1 MPNVRLRHAHLVI
14 SKLNLCL
21 KDFHANEPAAHS
33 FGFRI
38 MLEWKNEELDKGLA
52 GAVCLLYL
60 SEYFTWIARAA
71 TAPGYGPYIIYD
83 VPRTLVIIQLCVDVA
98 IILFLVY
105 YQGFFSRGQNARN
118 FPNSRN
124 RSLGFD
130 ELSWEHTMPIVLLA
144 CLAATDLINVV
155 NEKNFAWLELAL
167 KVAYYGLLLLLSC
180 IRSTPTFKTL
190 TLLPTTVFAVMIVAS
205 NVAAETESGNSSL
218 YLATVFENMLVVECA
233 HMFYHLKPMQR
244 EQEGLGLGQ
253 ALMPVNA
260 VQEAPQIPQNV
271 HAAARDID
279 EKYDIFCWLLF
290 FLYFGSEII
299 TFIWRSQHGTTDF
312 TYFVLMITQAAINFV
327 VCAAFIG
334 LSYCHKG
341 PIFEVTSHHVF
352 TFFPFLA
359 LMAVNTVVV
368 RTVQGWSWLQLVI
381 DLFGYSVLQIIA
393 GLKIHSSIRN
403 AHFSTMVS
411 IFTAVFV
418 MMIVV
423 ILAKHESETG
433 PSLEFIKGVIEQI
446 LVLELLHLA
455 FQKLIMNKDEIKRA
469 PRQ

>member
-1 MPNVRLRHAHLVI
+1 
-14 SKLNLCL
+14 
-21 KDFHANEPAAHS
+21 
-33 FGFRI
+33 

-71 TAPGYGPYIIYD
+71 TAPGYEPYTIYD
-83 VPRTLVIIQLCVDVA
+83 VPRTLIIIQLCVDVA

-105 YQGFFSRGQNARN
+105 YQGFFIRRQNARN
-118 FPNSRN
+118 PPNTTN
-124 RSLGFD
+124 RSLGFAD
-130 ELSWEHTMPIVLLA
+130 LSSEHIMPIVLLA
-144 CLAATDLINVV
+144 CLAATDLINII
-155 NEKNFAWLELAL
+155 NDKNFAWLELAL
-167 KVAYYGLLLLLSC
+167 KVAFYGLLLVLSC
-180 IRSTPTFKTL
+180 IRSTPTYKTL

-205 NVAAETESGNSSL
+205 NIAAETESGNSSL

-233 HMFYHLKPMQR
+233 HMFYHLRPMQR
-244 EQEGLGLGQ
+244 EPGGMQGEQGGMQGDIKQPLV
-253 ALMPVNA
+253 PI
-260 VQEAPQIPQNV
+260 QEAPQNV
-271 HAAARDID
+271 HAAKTAAREID
-279 EKYDIFCWLLF
+279 EKYDIFCWLLL
-290 FLYFGSEII
+290 FLYFCSEII
-299 TFIWRSQHGTTDF
+299 TFIWRSQHNTTDF
-312 TYFVLMITQAAINFV
+312 IYIVLMIIQAAINFV
-327 VCAAFIG
+327 VCAAFIA
-334 LSYCHKG
+334 LSNCHQG

-368 RTVQGWSWLQLVI
+368 RTEQGWSWLQLVI

-393 GLKIHSSIRN
+393 GLKIHSSKKKQ
-403 AHFSTMVS
+403 HFSTMVS

-423 ILAKHESETG
+423 VLAKHESETG

-455 FQKLIMNKDEIKRA
+455 FQKLIMNREEIRNRA
-469 PRQ
+469 PNQ